1 MQPKSDKDEHSEH
14 SDNSEV
20 PWLVNIYGNG
30 KRCQGVILSSWW
42 VLTAANCFL
51 LMNPSQVELTGSHG
65 RFSTNTVSQFL
76 LHRGFSSWNTA
87 PNNDLGLILLGQPA
101 DLRRQDMWPACI
113 PKEQKPYDITEE
125 CRILE
130 QSNNETTK
138 LLLKIT
144 IVESLS
150 VSECSKN
157 WPGSTNDR
165 NLCVERK
172 KPPKHADCKVPVG
185 TPVMCHD
192 PGTSNWEVMGIVSQS
207 LHNCSGPILAA
218 QLLTHLK
225 WLRQE
230 GSLENPLQQELPS
243 ATPGVSI
250 IFKTMN
256 KILSAIQQVSTAA
269 PISQTTISLPVANYV
284 PLTKSHDNNTSTSS
298 RKFLPQTEN
307 PENVK
312 ARTEQT
318 SPVITFVTQR
328 TSTTITKVS
337 STISSKLREPSSAI
351 STKAHQ
357 SQSVASSTIKE
368 TVERSTTK
376 QPFWNTR
383 ESKHLTFTAVRH
395 ETPGKSFTKK
405 QLPFTAEP
413 SSVTQTNIILTS
425 QPLPPL
431 ETTTMELPPSTTA
444 TDVNQGLP
452 VHLVIVAMEP

>member
-1 MQPKSDKDEHSEH
+1 M
-14 SDNSEV
+14 
-20 PWLVNIYGNG
+20 
-30 KRCQGVILSSWW
+30 
-42 VLTAANCFL
+42 
-51 LMNPSQVELTGSHG
+51 
-65 RFSTNTVSQFL
+65 
-76 LHRGFSSWNTA
+76 
-87 PNNDLGLILLGQPA
+87 
-101 DLRRQDMWPACI
+101 
-113 PKEQKPYDITEE
+113 
-125 CRILE
+125 
-130 QSNNETTK
+130 
-138 LLLKIT
+138 
-144 IVESLS
+144 
-150 VSECSKN
+150 
-157 WPGSTNDR
+157 
-165 NLCVERK
+165 
-172 KPPKHADCKVPVG
+172 PVG

-243 ATPGVSI
+243 ATPDVSI

-256 KILSAIQQVSTAA
+256 KTLSATQQVSTAA
-269 PISQTTISLPVANYV
+269 PISQTTTSL
-284 PLTKSHDNNTSTSS
+284 PLTKSYDNKTSTSS
-298 RKFLPQTEN
+298 RQFFPQTEK

-337 STISSKLREPSSAI
+337 SKISSTLREHSSAI

-357 SQSVASSTIKE
+357 SQSVVSSTVKE

-376 QPFWNTR
+376 QPFQNTR
-383 ESKHLTFTAVRH
+383 EPKHLTFTAVGH
-395 ETPGKSFTKK
+395 GTDGKTFTKK

-413 SSVTQTNIILTS
+413 SSVTQTSIILTS
-425 QPLPPL
+425 QSLPPL
-431 ETTTMELPPSTTA
+431 ETTTMKLPPTTTA
-444 TDVNQGLP
+444 TDVSEGLP

>member
-1 MQPKSDKDEHSEH
+1 M
-14 SDNSEV
+14 
-20 PWLVNIYGNG
+20 
-30 KRCQGVILSSWW
+30 CQKPVILAEPIPAI
-42 VLTAANCFL
+42 TASVIKNLSCIANPPAKNHQCKYFRLFL
-51 LMNPSQVELTGSHG
+51 SC
-65 RFSTNTVSQFL
+65 L
-76 LHRGFSSWNTA
+76 LDFHAFF
-87 PNNDLGLILLGQPA
+87 P
-101 DLRRQDMWPACI
+101 
-113 PKEQKPYDITEE
+113 
-125 CRILE
+125 
-130 QSNNETTK
+130 
-138 LLLKIT
+138 LLLQ
-144 IVESLS
+144 
-150 VSECSKN
+150 
-157 WPGSTNDR
+157 
-165 NLCVERK
+165 
-172 KPPKHADCKVPVG
+172 VPVG
-185 TPVMCHD
+185 TPVMCLD

-250 IFKTMN
+250 IFKTTN
-256 KILSAIQQVSTAA
+256 KTLSATQQVSTAA
-269 PISQTTISLPVANYV
+269 QISQTTTSLPVANYV
-284 PLTKSHDNNTSTSS
+284 PLTKSYDNRTSTSS
-298 RKFLPQTEN
+298 RQFFSQTEK

-312 ARTEQT
+312 SRTEQT

-337 STISSKLREPSSAI
+337 SKISPKLREPSSAI

-357 SQSVASSTIKE
+357 SQSVVSSTVKE

-376 QPFWNTR
+376 QPFRNTR
-383 ESKHLTFTAVRH
+383 ESTHLTFTAVED
-395 ETPGKSFTKK
+395 ETHGKTFTKK

-413 SSVTQTNIILTS
+413 GSVTQTSIILTS